1 MAGVGEEF
9 GEADLITTFLTS
21 DMGKVAAIAK
31 YARRSKKR
39 FAGIL
44 ELFSVLR
51 VVCSQGR
58 GLPILQE
65 ASLEQPFANIR
76 TDIRKTAYASYWAE
90 LISAWTEEG
99 ESQDQLYHLF
109 RHVLEA
115 LDAGTVPAEVLSIL
129 FQMRLM
135 SLSGFSPN
143 LSHCGVCG
151 VRTEDMR
158 KSRLI
163 FGLAR
168 GELVCEKCAG
178 LSVKGNRQTA
188 SVGGKRGTEKG
199 GTGQVL
205 GSVAP
210 GGTDISGGFCAA
222 SSGEDAPEFGVFAAD
237 TEGVLKTRC
246 FETFF
251 HHEEHE
257 GHEEGHEEIVKAKD
271 VDLVDAEK
279 FIAATDREPFDYTEW
294 QKKLWEGMSV
304 EQISRMAME
313 NYEKKQKE

>member
-1 MAGVGEEF
+1 MRQTFSTSGIMIRRTDF

-44 ELFSVLR
+44 ELFSLLR

-99 ESQDQLYHLF
+99 ETQDQLYHLL
-109 RHVLEA
+109 RYVLET

-151 VRTEDMR
+151 VRTDQME
-158 KSRLI
+158 KNRLI

-168 GELVCEKCAG
+168 GELVCEKCA
-178 LSVKGNRQTA
+178 S
-188 SVGGKRGTEKG
+188 GGKARAYLSKGTVKQLLWVE
-199 GTGQVL
+199 
-205 GSVAP
+205 
-210 GGTDISGGFCAA
+210 
-222 SSGEDAPEFGVFAAD
+222 SGELRKAARVRFSAQSLREGLTFLEAFVPHHLGKTPRSLAFLQQIRKEF
-237 TEGVLKTRC
+237 
-246 FETFF
+246 
-251 HHEEHE
+251 
-257 GHEEGHEEIVKAKD
+257 
-271 VDLVDAEK
+271 
-279 FIAATDREPFDYTEW
+279 
-294 QKKLWEGMSV
+294 
-304 EQISRMAME
+304 
-313 NYEKKQKE
+313 